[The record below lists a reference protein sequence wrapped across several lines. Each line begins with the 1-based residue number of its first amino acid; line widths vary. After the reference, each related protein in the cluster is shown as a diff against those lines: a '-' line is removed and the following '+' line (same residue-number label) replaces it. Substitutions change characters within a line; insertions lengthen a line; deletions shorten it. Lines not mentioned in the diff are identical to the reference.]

1 MSDFQVDLSTGL
13 EMTREEILCIH
24 TIILVTFLLQY
35 LVCKI
40 NIPIKLYSPHC
51 HFDWSDSAMEK
62 SFFELCDYTLLA
74 INIIL
79 LLIFLS

>member
-1 MSDFQVDLSTGL
+1 MSDSLVDLSTAL

-40 NIPIKLYSPHC
+40 ILSIKLYSLHC
-51 HFDWSDSAMEK
+51 HFDRK
-62 SFFELCDYTLLA
+62 SR
-74 INIIL
+74 
-79 LLIFLS
+79 